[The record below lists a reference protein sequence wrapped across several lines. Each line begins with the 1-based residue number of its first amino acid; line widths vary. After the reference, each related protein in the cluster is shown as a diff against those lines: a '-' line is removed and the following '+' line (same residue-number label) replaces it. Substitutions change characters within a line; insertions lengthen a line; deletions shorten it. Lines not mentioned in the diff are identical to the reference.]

1 MRYILVAFLIF
12 FSSEALISQQ
22 LQIGVLRQVKSKKVL
37 FSYFEGSYM
46 ITADNKSFGAILPTE
61 SVAIEVIP
69 NGKIKLVKGGSVLG
83 EFNKVYLQATGKNHA
98 IRVKNLLPSVKERKY
113 EDDFAIVN
121 AGGFLTIVNHV
132 SMIDYLSGV
141 VESEGGG
148 GRHEEYYKV
157 QAIMSRTYAVKYMN
171 RHKKD
176 GFQLC
181 DQVHCQA
188 YHQKLTYTPEIR
200 KAVIA
205 TDHQVMID
213 AKGKLIDGF
222 FHANC
227 GGQTSEP
234 HYVWNESIPYLTSF
248 RDTFC
253 IHTKQAKWET
263 KILQS
268 EWQNYLVE
276 HFAYPINDS
285 LFAQKIFTFEQ
296 SERLAFYHG
305 SELGI
310 PLRDLRTKFNLKST
324 FFDCFPEGEYVVLR
338 GRGFGHG
345 VGLCQ
350 EGAMRMAKSGFFAE
364 QILQFYFPGAV
375 IKIKQDN
382 SYFEQP
388 DKSPFDF

>member
-1 MRYILVAFLIF
+1 MRCVLVALLLF
-12 FSSEALISQQ
+12 FWSEALLSQQ
-22 LQIGVLRQVKSKKVL
+22 LQVGVLRQVKSKKVL

-46 ITADNKSFGAILPTE
+46 IVADNKSFGAILPTE
-61 SVAIEVIP
+61 SVAIEVAP
-69 NGKIKLVKGGSVLG
+69 NGKVKLVKGVSVLG
-83 EFNKVYLQATGKNHA
+83 EFTKVYLQATGKNHA

-121 AGGFLTIVNHV
+121 TGGLLTIVNHV
-132 SMIDYLSGV
+132 SMINYLSGV

-157 QAIMSRTYAVKYMN
+157 QAIMSRTYAVKYIN

-213 AKGKLIDGF
+213 VKGKLIDGF

-268 EWQNYLVE
+268 EWQKYLVE
-276 HFAYPINDS
+276 QFAYPLHDS
-285 LFAQKIFTFEQ
+285 LFTQKIFTFEQ
-296 SERLAFYHG
+296 PERLAFYHG

-382 SYFEQP
+382 TYFEQP
-388 DKSPFDF
+388 EKSPFDF